1 MGALR
6 GVLGIAGIR
15 RLLAA
20 WFGGVSAEYGALV
33 AVSVYAFAEGGARAV
48 ALFGVL
54 RIVPALVL
62 TPIVTSVADRV
73 PRERLL
79 LWTMSIRA
87 AALALVTAAILAGL
101 PLLIVLLLAGL
112 ESAFVGVHRPAQN
125 ALLPWLAHTPEEL
138 TAANVLSSLLEGAAV
153 FVGPLLVAI
162 ALAVSG
168 PAVGVATMTV
178 LVLAGVVALARLRVS
193 GQPAPGRSAR
203 NPVRQVVDDLAGG
216 IRIYPATPGTGTLL
230 ALAFAQTLVRGA
242 LTVLVVVLAVDVLDT
257 GEPGVG
263 WLSAALGLGGL
274 AGGFLAVRVVR
285 GRWLARWSPL
295 GVAGWGLPLI
305 PLLVVDSVPL
315 ALALFALVGVA
326 NAMLDVGEFTA
337 LQRALPA
344 AAIGRGLGVLETVAL
359 VGMGLGAALAP
370 AALAVTDVQG
380 VFFGAGLFLVVAA
393 VAGWRPTSALDRRLP
408 MPGRE
413 VAVLRGLPMF
423 APLPLVTVEYLA
435 TRLEEACFEDGTV
448 VVREGEPGS
457 LFYVIVE
464 GDAVASV
471 QGRPLRTMGSGDGF
485 GEIALLRDVP
495 RTATVVA
502 RGALQTLTL
511 YREDF
516 LAALSANVDSASAA
530 DALARGRLE
539 AGSWSAPESTP
550 DSSDP

>member
-1 MGALR
+1 MGAFR

-33 AVSVYAFAEGGARAV
+33 AVSVYAFAEDGPRAV

-62 TPIVTSVADRV
+62 TPIVTSVADRI

-79 LWTMSIRA
+79 LWTMSVRA
-87 AALALVTAAILAGL
+87 AALALVTAVILAGL

-112 ESAFVGVHRPAQN
+112 ESAFLGVHRPAQN

-138 TAANVLSSLLEGAAV
+138 TTANVLSSLLEGTAV

-162 ALAVSG
+162 ALAVRG
-168 PAVGVATMTV
+168 PAAGVAAMAV
-178 LVLAGVVALARLRVS
+178 LVLVGVVALARLRVS
-193 GQPAPGRSAR
+193 GQPAPARSTR
-203 NPVRQVVDDLAGG
+203 NPVRQMVDDLAGG
-216 IRIYPATPGTGTLL
+216 IRSYPASPGTSTLL
-230 ALAFAQTLVRGA
+230 GLAFAQTLVRGA
-242 LTVLVVVLAVDVLDT
+242 LTVLLVVLAVDVLGI

-274 AGGFLAVRVVR
+274 AGGFVAVRVVR
-285 GRWLARWSPL
+285 GRWLARWGAL
-295 GVAGWGLPLI
+295 GVAAWGLPLI
-305 PLLVVDSVPL
+305 PFVVVDSASL

-326 NAMLDVGEFTA
+326 NAVLDVAVFTA
-337 LQRALPA
+337 LQRALPSD
-344 AAIGRGLGVLETVAL
+344 AIGRGLGVLETVAL
-359 VGMGLGAALAP
+359 VGIGLGAALAP
-370 AALAVTDVQG
+370 AALAVTDVHG
-380 VFFGAGLFLVVAA
+380 VLLGAGLFLVAA
-393 VAGWRPTSALDRRLP
+393 AAAGWRAATVLDHRLP
-408 MPGRE
+408 VPGPE
-413 VAVLRGLPMF
+413 VSVLRGLPIF

-435 TRLEEACFEDGTV
+435 THLEEACFDDGAV
-448 VVREGEPGS
+448 VIREGEPGS

-464 GDAVASV
+464 GEAVASV
-471 QGRPLRTMGSGDGF
+471 KGRPLRTMGPGDGF

-502 RGALQTLTL
+502 LGALRTMTL
-511 YREDF
+511 YRTDF

-539 AGSWSAPESTP
+539 AGSWSEPDPTP
-550 DSSDP
+550 DSGDP

>member
-20 WFGGVSAEYGALV
+20 WFGGVGAEYGALV
-33 AVSVYAFAEGGARAV
+33 AVSVYAFAEGGPRAV

-54 RIVPALVL
+54 RIIPALVL
-62 TPIVTSVADRV
+62 TPLLTSVADRI

-79 LWTMSIRA
+79 VWTMSVRA

-101 PLLIVLLLAGL
+101 PLLVILLLAGL
-112 ESAFVGVHRPAQN
+112 ESAFLGVHRPAQN

-153 FVGPLLVAI
+153 FVGPVLVGI

-168 PAVGVATMTV
+168 PAAGVAVTATLM
-178 LVLAGVVALARLRVS
+178 LAGVVAVSPLRVA
-193 GQPAPGRSAR
+193 GQPAPARSAR
-203 NPVRQVVDDLAGG
+203 HPVRQIVDDLVAG
-216 IRIYPATPGTGTLL
+216 IRVYPATPGTSTLL
-230 ALAFAQTLVRGA
+230 GLGFAQTLVRGA
-242 LTVLVVVLAVDVLDT
+242 LTVLVVVLAVDVLGI

-263 WLSAALGLGGL
+263 WLSAALGFGGL

-285 GRWLARWSPL
+285 GRWLARWGAL
-295 GVAGWGLPLI
+295 AVAGWGLPLI
-305 PLLVVDSVPL
+305 PFLVVDSVAP

-326 NAMLDVGEFTA
+326 NAVLDVAMFTA
-337 LQRALPA
+337 LQRALPS

-359 VGMGLGAALAP
+359 VGIGLGAALAP
-370 AALAVTDVQG
+370 AALAATDVQW
-380 VFFGAGLFLVVAA
+380 VLFGAGLVLVAA
-393 VAGWRPTSALDRRLP
+393 AAAGWRAVALVDRRLTV
-408 MPGRE
+408 PGRE
-413 VAVLRGLPMF
+413 ASLLRGLPIF

-435 TRLEEACFEDGTV
+435 TRLREACFEDRAV
-448 VVREGEPGS
+448 VILEGKPGA

-464 GDAVASV
+464 GEAVASV
-471 QGRPLRTMGSGDGF
+471 EGRPLRTMGPGEGF

-502 RGALQTLTL
+502 RGDLRTVTLD
-511 YREDF
+511 RAEF
-516 LAALSANVDSASAA
+516 LAALSANVDSATAA

-539 AGSWSAPESTP
+539 AGSWPEP
-550 DSSDP
+550 PQRPGAGDR

>member
-87 AALALVTAAILAGL
+87 AAFALVTAAILAGL

-112 ESAFVGVHRPAQN
+112 ESAFLGVHRPAQN

-168 PAVGVATMTV
+168 PAVAVAAMTV
-178 LVLAGVVALARLRVS
+178 LVLAGVVALVRLRVS
-193 GQPAPGRSAR
+193 GQPAPVRSAR

-216 IRIYPATPGTGTLL
+216 IRSYPAIPGTSTLL
-230 ALAFAQTLVRGA
+230 GLAFAQTLVRGA
-242 LTVLVVVLAVDVLDT
+242 LTVLVVVLAVDVLDI

-326 NAMLDVGEFTA
+326 NAVLDVGEFTA
-337 LQRALPA
+337 LQRALPP

-359 VGMGLGAALAP
+359 VGIGLGAALAP
-370 AALAVTDVQG
+370 AALTVTDVRG

-393 VAGWRPTSALDRRLP
+393 AAGWRPTSTLDHRLP
-408 MPGRE
+408 VPGRE

-435 TRLEEACFEDGTV
+435 TRLEEARFEDGAV
-448 VVREGEPGS
+448 VIREGEPGS

-464 GDAVASV
+464 GEAVASV
-471 QGRPLRTMGSGDGF
+471 QGRPLRTMSSGDGF

-495 RTATVVA
+495 RTATVIA
-502 RGALQTLTL
+502 RGALRTLTL
-511 YREDF
+511 YRTDF

-539 AGSWSAPESTP
+539 AGSWPAPEPTP